1 MAKDQDLERVFVH
14 IIFDGRSTEPGSA
27 PDLLEKMEIR
37 MREIGIGEIVSGIG
51 RGIALDRDGNYGRI
65 EKTYRSLV
73 QGIGHPYPDV
83 SIK

>member
-1 MAKDQDLERVFVH
+1 
-14 IIFDGRSTEPGSA
+14 
-27 PDLLEKMEIR
+27 